1 MEHLPASVLQKAL
14 EEARAVVHVGARY
27 SHFKTPTSEYIV
39 TGLGILEATEEVAVI
54 YQPQQGDTVTFVRP
68 FSSWIETV
76 EHEGST
82 VPRFSKLP

>member
-1 MEHLPASVLQKAL
+1 MEHVPTFVLQKGL
-14 EEARAVVHVGARY
+14 KEAGAVVHVGARY
-27 SHFKTPTSEYIV
+27 THFKTPDSEYIV

-54 YQPQQGDTVTFVRP
+54 YQAQQGDTVTFIRP